1 MLSGSVNKLKTIST
15 NVCRLLLGVTFILSG
30 YVKAIDPLGTQ
41 YKIEDYLE
49 ALAWQGMVPDWMTL
63 GVSVVLS
70 ALEFCLGVFILLA
83 IRRRVVSKITLVFM
97 AIMTVVTLWL
107 AIANPISDCG
117 CFGDAIKLSNTE
129 TLLKNIVLLGCAI
142 VTAIW
147 PTRMWRF
154 ISRSNQWIVFNYTI
168 FFIIVSSL
176 YCLYKL
182 PLFDFRPYHVGANI
196 QQGMVIPEGAEQP
209 TFETTF
215 LLKKNGVTK
224 EFTLDNYPDST
235 WTFVDSKTIQTAQ
248 GYVPPIHDFSIQTQ
262 QGDDLTQEVLNDT
275 SYTFLLISPHLE
287 YADDS
292 NFGDI
297 DRIYEYAQT
306 YNYPF
311 YCLTSSTDS
320 HIKRWQNL
328 TGAEYPFYM
337 TDETTLKTIIRS
349 NPGLLLLK
357 KGTIIRKWSH
367 NDLPKEADMQ
377 RPLNEEVIGQMPA
390 NSVPTRITEIFL
402 WFILP
407 LMLLTIADRLW
418 AWSKWLK
425 FKKKKEERYQ
435 KKEKDNKST
444 LKKE

>member
-1 MLSGSVNKLKTIST
+1 MLSGSVNKFKTIST

-63 GVSVVLS
+63 GTSIVLS

-142 VTAIW
+142 VLAIW

-154 ISRSNQWIVFNYTI
+154 ISRPNQWIVFNYTI

-209 TFETTF
+209 KFKTTF

-235 WTFVDSKTIQTAQ
+235 WTFVDSKTVQTAQ

-320 HIKRWQNL
+320 HIKR
-328 TGAEYPFYM
+328 
-337 TDETTLKTIIRS
+337 
-349 NPGLLLLK
+349 
-357 KGTIIRKWSH
+357 
-367 NDLPKEADMQ
+367 
-377 RPLNEEVIGQMPA
+377 
-390 NSVPTRITEIFL
+390 
-402 WFILP
+402 
-407 LMLLTIADRLW
+407 
-418 AWSKWLK
+418 
-425 FKKKKEERYQ
+425 
-435 KKEKDNKST
+435 
-444 LKKE
+444 

>member
-63 GVSVVLS
+63 GASVVLS
-70 ALEFCLGVFILLA
+70 ASEFCLGVFILLA

-168 FFIIVSSL
+168 FFIIMSSL

-209 TFETTF
+209 KFETTF

-311 YCLTSSTDS
+311 YCLTSSTEP
-320 HIKRWQNL
+320 HIKRWQDL

-377 RPLNEEVIGQMPA
+377 RPLNEEVIGQVPA

-418 AWSKWLK
+418 AWSRWLK

>member
-63 GVSVVLS
+63 GASVVLS

-142 VTAIW
+142 VLAIW

-154 ISRSNQWIVFNYTI
+154 ISRPNQWIVFNYTI

-196 QQGMVIPEGAEQP
+196 QQ
-209 TFETTF
+209 
-215 LLKKNGVTK
+215 LSL
-224 EFTLDNYPDST
+224 
-235 WTFVDSKTIQTAQ
+235 
-248 GYVPPIHDFSIQTQ
+248 IHI
-262 QGDDLTQEVLNDT
+262 
-275 SYTFLLISPHLE
+275 
-287 YADDS
+287 
-292 NFGDI
+292 
-297 DRIYEYAQT
+297 
-306 YNYPF
+306 
-311 YCLTSSTDS
+311 
-320 HIKRWQNL
+320 
-328 TGAEYPFYM
+328 
-337 TDETTLKTIIRS
+337 
-349 NPGLLLLK
+349 
-357 KGTIIRKWSH
+357 
-367 NDLPKEADMQ
+367 
-377 RPLNEEVIGQMPA
+377 
-390 NSVPTRITEIFL
+390 
-402 WFILP
+402 
-407 LMLLTIADRLW
+407 
-418 AWSKWLK
+418 
-425 FKKKKEERYQ
+425 
-435 KKEKDNKST
+435 
-444 LKKE
+444 